1 MKKSIIAVAVLS
13 TLSFSAF
20 ADNAGYYVG
29 IDYSMLNLGNLNS
42 VLGSSASQPS
52 GGMRLDG
59 GYNFTKNW
67 GVEIGIFEN
76 GNAAGTNY
84 IPNTTYL
91 TGVGTYAI
99 NDMFDIFG
107 KLGAASNQLGGCSL
121 NICGSQKALMYG
133 VGADFNVS
141 KNVGYRLQYESL
153 GNLTSTDA
161 NGNQLT
167 ASDVALGVIFR
178 F

>member
-1 MKKSIIAVAVLS
+1 MKKNIIAIVLLS
-13 TLSFSAF
+13 TCSFSAF

-42 VLGSSASQPS
+42 VLGSSVSQPS

-76 GNAAGTNY
+76 GNALGTNY
-84 IPNTTYL
+84 TPNTTYL
-91 TGVGTYAI
+91 AGTGTYPI
-99 NDMFDIFG
+99 NEMFDVFG
-107 KLGAASNQLGGCSL
+107 KLGAVSNQLGGCSL
-121 NICGSQKALMYG
+121 NICGSQKSLMYG
-133 VGADFNVS
+133 IGADFNVS
-141 KNVGYRLQYESL
+141 KNVGYRLQYENL
-153 GNLTSTDA
+153 GNLTSADT

-167 ASDVALGVIFR
+167 ESDVALGVIFR